1 MSKILGPDIGYTDI
15 LNTLTEEH
23 IKQQR
28 ETGADTSRT
37 PLRPSASGKCSRELA
52 YELMEYAGFAR
63 YEKELYGAETHRI
76 FSLGHAIESHIIR
89 EMREQFKG
97 LFELKYMQQSLS
109 FAKLEATNHPK
120 LTQFLEGS
128 TDLILWSEQ
137 HKCIVDVKSK
147 KEKYSSYRNS
157 DWDEFNDKLGRMK
170 SVQKLTDT
178 CYYVADLRSFLKEID
193 AFFAMNFYQLNLY
206 ACNPFIVE
214 RGIDHA
220 SIIQYAKSTSRVREI
235 RFKPDTIIYEE
246 TIQKFR
252 DVLAAVDNKQ
262 PELAKKDHQ
271 FGSMKCAF
279 CSFKKEC
286 WSEGDALKAFFKN
299 LPAKA
304 WPKNTDRLGS
314 AGEQLEELYTDY
326 LKVESAETEKEL
338 ISNEII
344 AIMTE
349 LQETKIK
356 FANGDI
362 YELKYLKS
370 PREHIELRRAK
381 A

>member
-1 MSKILGPDIGYTDI
+1 MSKILGPDLGYTDI

-28 ETGADTSRT
+28 ESKADTSRT

-52 YELMEYAGFAR
+52 FELMEYAGFAR
-63 YEKELYGAETHRI
+63 YDKELYGAETHRI
-76 FSLGHAIESHIIR
+76 FSLGHNIEHHIIR
-89 EMREQFKG
+89 EMQQQFKG

-109 FAKLEATNHPK
+109 FAKLEAVNHPN
-120 LTQFLEGS
+120 LNQFLEGS
-128 TDLILWSEQ
+128 TDLVLMSEQ

-157 DWDEFNDKLGRMK
+157 DWDEYNDKLAKMK
-170 SVQKLTDT
+170 SVQKITDT
-178 CYYVADLRSFLKEID
+178 CFYVDDLRSFLKEID

-220 SIIQYAKSTSRVREI
+220 SIIQYAKSTSRLREI
-235 RFKPDTIIYEE
+235 RFKPDPVIYEE

-252 DVLAAVDNKQ
+252 DVLAAVDNQQ
-262 PELAKKDHQ
+262 PELAKKDHA

-304 WPKNTDRLGS
+304 WPKDTSRLGQ
-314 AGEQLEELYTDY
+314 AGEQLEDLYAAY
-326 LKVESAETEKEL
+326 QAVEDAEAQKEA
-338 ISNEII
+338 IANDII

-349 LQETKIK
+349 LTEPKIK
-356 FANGDI
+356 FANGDV

-370 PREHIELRRAK
+370 PREHIELRRSK

>member
-1 MSKILGPDIGYTDI
+1 MSKILGPEMGYTDI
-15 LNTLTEEH
+15 LNTLTEDY
-23 IKQQR
+23 IKKQR
-28 ETGADTSRT
+28 DTGADTSRT

-63 YEKELYGAETHRI
+63 YEKELYGAETHRV
-76 FSLGHAIESHIIR
+76 FSLGHGIEYHIIR
-89 EMREQFKG
+89 EMEQQFKD
-97 LFELKYMQQSLS
+97 LFEIRYKQQSLS
-109 FAKLEATNHPK
+109 FAKLEAVNNPK
-120 LTQFLEGS
+120 LTQWLEGS
-128 TDLILWSEQ
+128 TDLVLWSDKY
-137 HKCIVDVKSK
+137 KCIADVKSK

-157 DWDEFNDKLGRMK
+157 DWDEYSDKLSKMK
-170 SVQKLTDT
+170 SVTKLTET
-178 CYYVADLRSFLKEID
+178 CFYVDDLRSFLKEID

-220 SIIQYAKSTSRVREI
+220 SIIQYGKSTSRLREI
-235 RFKPDTIIYEE
+235 RFKPDPVIYEE
-246 TIQKFR
+246 TIQKFK
-252 DVLAAVDNKQ
+252 DVLEVVDNKT
-262 PELAKKDHQ
+262 PEKAKKEHQ

-304 WPKNTDRLGS
+304 WPKDTSRLGS
-314 AGEQLEELYTDY
+314 AGEALEELYQQY
-326 LKVESAETEKEL
+326 QVVEDAEKEKDQL
-338 ISNEII
+338 ANEII

-349 LQETKIK
+349 LQETKVK
-356 FANGDI
+356 FANGDV

-370 PREHIELRRAK
+370 PREHIELRRSK
-381 A
+381 

>member
-28 ETGADTSRT
+28 ESGADTSRT

-63 YEKELYGAETHRI
+63 YEKELYGASTHRI
-76 FSLGHAIESHIIR
+76 FSLGHSVEYHILR
-89 EMREQFKG
+89 EMEQQFKG
-97 LFELKYMQQSLS
+97 LFEIRYKQQSLS
-109 FAKLEATNHPK
+109 FAKLEAPNNPQ
-120 LTQFLEGS
+120 LNQFLEGS
-128 TDLILWSEQ
+128 TDLVIWGKDF
-137 HKCIVDVKSK
+137 KCIADVKSK
-147 KEKYSSYRNS
+147 KVKYSSYRNS
-157 DWDEFNDKLGRMK
+157 DWEEYNDKLAKMK

-178 CYYVADLRSFLKEID
+178 SYYVADLRSFLKEID

-220 SIIQYAKSTSRVREI
+220 SIIQYNKNTSELREI
-235 RFKPDTIIYEE
+235 RFKPDPVIYEE

-252 DVLAAVDNKQ
+252 DVLAAVDSQQ
-262 PELAKKDHQ
+262 PELAKKDHA

-279 CSFKKEC
+279 CSFKKNC

-304 WPKNTDRLGS
+304 WPKDTSRLGQ
-314 AGEQLEELYTDY
+314 AGEQLEDLYAAY
-326 LKVESAETEKEL
+326 QAVEDAEAQKEA
-338 ISNEII
+338 IANDII
-344 AIMTE
+344 TIMTE
-349 LQETKIK
+349 LTEPKIK
-356 FANGDI
+356 FANGDV